1 MAVNKQNYD
10 IATNVLINVDDEKG
24 LKELQKLEK
33 QLEKLEKRKA
43 KFNQQGLQFDKTN
56 ELNETVKKI
65 NTLSST
71 IVKASKQFVNL
82 QNAFNS
88 IGASVPK
95 KNNLEKYP
103 DYINRLKSSLK
114 EVAPS
119 FHASVKTLNSSTIQ
133 IEQAFTGM
141 GQRIIT
147 VMDGVTKATLKASVA
162 GKNIFKSDN
171 GPRVL
176 SRYSKMSNSQMDAFQ
191 DKTGKERFKL
201 GITEGIQSET
211 NRASAAFQELFN
223 KLNNAEVKTMDEMR
237 DITEKAGATLKIS
250 DVIYK
255 EGKAVEAAYE
265 VMFKNGQKWSGKMRS
280 YTVQNDGKTY
290 SAWSIGEGSG
300 KLRTVDPYKELT
312 EKANTYAKQV
322 QQIAKLEQQRDTAAA
337 QGSRNIVSYLNEQI
351 KTLKKIAQANRD
363 AVTTGTTD
371 TKITGIV
378 TGADKE
384 MRDVKV
390 RQAAIAAD
398 AKEAKQVEKLTEQ
411 ANKYAKQV
419 GQIAK
424 LEQQRENAAVQGSR
438 NTVAYLDKEIRTL
451 KELAEANKD
460 AVLKG
465 TTDTKITGVITDAD
479 KAVTD
484 TKAKQAAI
492 AADAKAKQAAIMADA
507 KEAQQV
513 ENLIN
518 KYKELNKAK
527 TQYYSATKNKDT
539 DSQDRQRALAEV
551 NRLTNEYN
559 QLLAAANQSGVA
571 LRNSA
576 KITDSKTQADK
587 EMRDA
592 MAKVDQQAKKND
604 ISFENLSNR
613 LKKVVTEVVQY
624 RIAWEG
630 LSLIDRG
637 IRESITLIREL
648 DTAMTDIRIVT
659 GETSEQVRETINDYA
674 ELAKQLGSTTRE
686 VANGSIEWLNCW
698 VI

>member
-1 MAVNKQNYD
+1 MRKVAVNKQNYD
-10 IATNVLINVDDEKG
+10 IATNFLINVDDEKG

-71 IVKASKQFVNL
+71 IAKASKQFANL
-82 QNAFNS
+82 QSAFNS

-147 VMDGVTKATLKASVA
+147 VMDGVTKATLKASAA
-162 GKNIFKSDN
+162 GRNIYKSSN

-176 SRYSKMSNSQMDAFQ
+176 NQYSKMSNSQMDAFQ

-211 NRASAAFQELFN
+211 NRANAAFQELFD

-280 YTVQNDGKTY
+280 YTVQNNGKTY

-322 QQIAKLEQQRDTAAA
+322 QQIAKLEQQR
-337 QGSRNIVSYLNEQI
+337 
-351 KTLKKIAQANRD
+351 
-363 AVTTGTTD
+363 
-371 TKITGIV
+371 
-378 TGADKE
+378 
-384 MRDVKV
+384 
-390 RQAAIAAD
+390 
-398 AKEAKQVEKLTEQ
+398 
-411 ANKYAKQV
+411 
-419 GQIAK
+419 
-424 LEQQRENAAVQGSR
+424 ENAAVQGSR
-438 NTVAYLDKEIRTL
+438 NIVAYLDKEIQTL
-451 KELAEANKD
+451 RDLAEDNKK

-479 KAVTD
+479 KAVAN
-484 TKAKQAAI
+484 TKAQQAAI
-492 AADAKAKQAAIMADA
+492 AADAKEAK
-507 KEAQQV
+507 QV

-527 TQYYSATKNKDT
+527 IQYYSATKNKDT
-539 DSQDRQRALAEV
+539 DRQDRQRALAEL

-648 DTAMTDIRIVT
+648 DTAMTNIRIVT

-686 VANGSIEWLNCW
+686 VADGSIEWLNCW